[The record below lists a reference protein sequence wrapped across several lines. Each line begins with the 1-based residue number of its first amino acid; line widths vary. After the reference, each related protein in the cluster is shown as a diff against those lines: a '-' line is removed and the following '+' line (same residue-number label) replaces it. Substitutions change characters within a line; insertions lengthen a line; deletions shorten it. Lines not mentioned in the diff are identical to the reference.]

1 MTGGKGTYETAYFI
15 EKIDKVFDS
24 LNVSSYTA
32 AKLHRKPFQQPYR
45 SGNDFRLFVSENY
58 SMYLVYMFVKC
69 LMFLVS
75 QGGNLLFGPLEG

>member
-1 MTGGKGTYETAYFI
+1 MTGGKEAYETEYFI
-15 EKIDKVFDS
+15 GKIDKVFDS
-24 LNVSSYTA
+24 LNMTA
-32 AKLHRKPFQQPYR
+32 RKLHRKPFQQPYR